1 MPSRQQVLAQISRY
15 LQQLPVEERYLAVYE
30 LNAAAQSSQQMNESM
45 EFERRRANWRE
56 QNESARARKAA
67 IEAALRRE

>member
-30 LNAAAQSSQQMNESM
+30 MNAAAQASQAMNEST

-56 QNESARARKAA
+56 QNETARARRQA
-67 IEAALRRE
+67 IEAAMRRE